1 LSALRCR
8 SRGEA
13 NINFGNRHRGEKIH
27 SDSSSQPSA
36 RHLEPATRDVRL
48 AVILLILITASI
60 YIPVVNHQFS
70 GWDDGKY
77 MAAVWKPSWE
87 RAWKIV
93 TDFNGEYTREVY
105 FDPLHFL
112 SLMSDQVLVNS
123 LGPNPGVAKVM
134 NVIYHVINSV
144 LVFALLMMTGA
155 GRRAAFIG
163 ALVFAAHPIQVGTV
177 AWIAERKNLLTTLFY
192 LASTILFLRYL
203 SRGPSEFLAPVQLID
218 VGARHASPTSDPA
231 VSRDVVAQARNVSR
245 IQSPDHGAGARSHYL
260 FFVTFFFI
268 LGLLSKPSSVTL
280 PAALLCLVIVCY
292 REKIKDPRVIRVLIL
307 LFVLGLAW
315 GIYILSTERTHS
327 FILPPWPYRPLIAAG
342 AVWFYLGKFL
352 APLQLVPLYPRWDVV
367 GNPGWFLVML
377 LAFAASCSVL
387 VYFRRKLDKWVL
399 WGILFFLINLSLV
412 SGLIPFGYMT
422 YSFVSDHFLYLPMV
436 GLALIVARCAYIFSR
451 NFGFDSLPGKIAMVG
466 LYSWVAVLG
475 LASVKQTLLWSDPIS
490 VWEATLEVNKTSFAA
505 YNNYGVLC
513 IEKGEYE
520 KAISMFQRSAE
531 LAPNLDKS
539 YNNMGWAYRLMG
551 DEERAKKM
559 YEKAIEIDPDAELPR
574 RMLGE
579 ILDRQGRYEEAIAV
593 FKQALKANPGSGAL
607 FNALGLSYYRSGRE
621 EDSLKAFDKAIELT
635 PFYPDPYVHKAA
647 ALLSRG
653 DADGAIPLLQRA
665 ISLTSS
671 LQAHNVLGAAYA
683 HKHEYSRALNQF
695 ITAYRIRADFPG
707 IRDNVA
713 NAMMDLNN
721 YKSAALFCSESA
733 ARGLPC
739 STETV
744 SRIIERTP

>member
-1 LSALRCR
+1 VNGDVLFNVVSVRGDKIPSGSSCQVDLR
-8 SRGEA
+8 
-13 NINFGNRHRGEKIH
+13 H
-27 SDSSSQPSA
+27 SQPPSG
-36 RHLEPATRDVRL
+36 DIRL

-60 YIPVVNHQFS
+60 YVPVVNHQFS

-77 MAAVWKPSWE
+77 MAAIWKPSWE

-112 SLMSDQVLVNS
+112 SLMSDQVLANS
-123 LGPNPGVAKVM
+123 LEPNAGVAKVM

-177 AWIAERKNLLTTLFY
+177 AWIAERKNLLSTLFY
-192 LASTILFLRYL
+192 LASTMLFLRYL
-203 SRGPSEFLAPVQLID
+203 SREPSKILAPVQPID
-218 VGARHASPTSDPA
+218 VGARHASPTGDTCVAPT
-231 VSRDVVAQARNVSR
+231 RDAPR
-245 IQSPDHGAGARSHYL
+245 IQSPDHGPGAGSHYL

-292 REKIKDPRVIRVLIL
+292 REKIKDPGVIRVLIL
-307 LFVLGLAW
+307 LFGLGLAW

-352 APLQLVPLYPRWDVV
+352 APVQLVPLYPRWDVE
-367 GNPGWFLVML
+367 GDPGWFLVLL
-377 LAFAASCSVL
+377 LAFAASCTVL
-387 VYFRRKLDKWVL
+387 FYFRRKLDKWLL

-412 SGLIPFGYMT
+412 SGLIPFGYMI

-451 NFGFDSLPGKIAMVG
+451 KFGFETLPGKIAMVG
-466 LYSWVAVLG
+466 LYLWVAVLG

-490 VWEATLEVNKTSFAA
+490 VWEATIEVNKTSFAA

-531 LAPNLDKS
+531 LAPNLDKP

-551 DEERAKKM
+551 DEESAKKT
-559 YEKAIEIDPDAELPR
+559 YEKASEIDPDAELPG

-579 ILDRQGRYEEAIAV
+579 ILDREGRYEEAIAV

-607 FNALGLSYYRSGRE
+607 YNDLGLSYYRSGRE

-665 ISLTSS
+665 TSLTSN

-695 ITAYRIRADFPG
+695 ITAYRIRPDFPG

-721 YKSAALFCSESA
+721 HKSAALFCSESA

-739 STETV
+739 SGETM
-744 SRIIERTP
+744 SRLTERTP

>member
-1 LSALRCR
+1 
-8 SRGEA
+8 
-13 NINFGNRHRGEKIH
+13 
-27 SDSSSQPSA
+27 
-36 RHLEPATRDVRL
+36 
-48 AVILLILITASI
+48 
-60 YIPVVNHQFS
+60 
-70 GWDDGKY
+70 
-77 MAAVWKPSWE
+77 
-87 RAWKIV
+87 
-93 TDFNGEYTREVY
+93 
-105 FDPLHFL
+105 
-112 SLMSDQVLVNS
+112 MSDQVFVNS
-123 LGPNPGVAKVM
+123 LEPNAGVAKVM

-144 LVFALLMMTGA
+144 LVFALLLMTGA

-177 AWIAERKNLLTTLFY
+177 AWISERKNLLSTLFY

-203 SRGPSEFLAPVQLID
+203 SSGGSRRLVTIPGDDGVLST
-218 VGARHASPTSDPA
+218 VGARHASPTGDPA
-231 VSRDVVAQARNVSR
+231 VSRDVAPTWDASR
-245 IQSPDHGAGARSHYL
+245 IQSPSDGTGAGSHYL
-260 FFVTFFFI
+260 FFVTILFI
-268 LGLLSKPSSVTL
+268 LGLLSKPSTVTL
-280 PAALLCLVIVCY
+280 PAVLLFLVVVCY
-292 REKIKDPRVIRVLIL
+292 REKLKDRGVICALAVLS
-307 LFVLGLAW
+307 VLGMAW
-315 GIYILSTERTHS
+315 GIYILSTERTYS

-367 GNPGWFLVML
+367 GNPGSFLVLL
-377 LAFAASCSVL
+377 LAFAASCTVL
-387 VYFRRKLDKWVL
+387 FYFRRKLDKWVL

-412 SGLIPFGYMT
+412 SGLIPFGYMI

-436 GLALIVARCAYIFSR
+436 GLALIVARCAYIFSL
-451 NFGFDSLPGKIAMVG
+451 NFGFDTLPGKIAMVA
-466 LYSWVAVLG
+466 LYLWVAILG
-475 LASVKQTLLWSDPIS
+475 LGSVKQTLLWSDPIS

-531 LAPNLDKS
+531 LAPNLDKP

-551 DEERAKKM
+551 DEQSAKKM
-559 YEKAIEIDPDAELPR
+559 YEKAIEIDPAAELPR

-579 ILDRQGRYEEAIAV
+579 TLDREGRYEEATAV
-593 FKQALKANPGSGAL
+593 YKQALTINPGSGAL
-607 FNALGLSYYRSGRE
+607 YNNLGLSYYRSGRE
-621 EDSLKAFDKAIELT
+621 EEALKAFDKAIELT

-671 LQAHNVLGAAYA
+671 VQAHNVLGAAYA
-683 HKHEYSRALNQF
+683 HKHEYSRTLNEF
-695 ITAYRIRADFPG
+695 ITAYRMRPDFPG

-721 YKSAALFCSESA
+721 HKSAALFCSESA

-739 STETV
+739 SGETV
-744 SRIIERTP
+744 SRLTERTP

>member
-1 LSALRCR
+1 
-8 SRGEA
+8 
-13 NINFGNRHRGEKIH
+13 
-27 SDSSSQPSA
+27 
-36 RHLEPATRDVRL
+36 
-48 AVILLILITASI
+48 
-60 YIPVVNHQFS
+60 
-70 GWDDGKY
+70 
-77 MAAVWKPSWE
+77 
-87 RAWKIV
+87 
-93 TDFNGEYTREVY
+93 
-105 FDPLHFL
+105 
-112 SLMSDQVLVNS
+112 MSDQVLVNS

-163 ALVFAAHPIQVGTV
+163 ASVFAAHPIQVGTV
-177 AWIAERKNLLTTLFY
+177 AWIAERKNLLATLFY

-203 SRGPSEFLAPVQLID
+203 SRGGVHSFTRAKSPLPPFTKGG
-218 VGARHASPTSDPA
+218 VGAAFTKESVGAASSPFSKGGSRGILNGALKAPQESPA
-231 VSRDVVAQARNVSR
+231 L
-245 IQSPDHGAGARSHYL
+245 SPPVTERLPRGGSKYL
-260 FFVTFFFI
+260 ILVTFFFI

-327 FILPPWPYRPLIAAG
+327 FILPPWPYRPLIATG

-367 GNPGWFLVML
+367 GNPGWFLVLL

-647 ALLSRG
+647 ALLSRE